1 MKRTLQQGAAIL
13 TAMLTVTLVA
23 SFAAAALWQQWRA
36 VEVEAATRARLQ
48 ASWILTGALDWSRLI
63 LREDARAGGADHLA
77 EPWAVPLQEARLSTF
92 LAADSTGAG
101 EALTDADNVFL
112 SGQITDQQALLNL
125 NNLVEA
131 GRISEIGYRSFQRLF
146 ELLGLPAA
154 ELSRLAENLRFAS
167 DISTDNRSSPQ
178 APLMPQEVDQL
189 AWLGI
194 SPATVATL
202 KPYVTLLPARTT
214 INLNTAAPEVIY
226 AAVGGLTLADAQEL
240 VARRS
245 LQPLRGVT
253 DATKLLPQH
262 ASGFTEGT
270 VGVSSRFFE
279 VRGRLRLDT
288 LVVEERSLVQR
299 EGLEVRTLRRERGV
313 LEPPPTQRISLASR

>member
-1 MKRTLQQGAAIL
+1 MKRTAQRGAAIL

-23 SFAAAALWQQWRA
+23 SFAAAALWQQWRN

-48 ASWILTGALDWSRLI
+48 AAWILTGALDWSRLI

-92 LAADSTGAG
+92 LAADSSGSG
-101 EALTDADNVFL
+101 EALTDGDNVFL

-131 GRISEIGYRSFQRLF
+131 GRISEPGMRSFQRLF
-146 ELLGLPAA
+146 ELLGLPPA

-167 DISTDNRSSPQ
+167 DISTDNRSAPQ
-178 APLMPQEVDQL
+178 APLMPQEVEQL
-189 AWLGI
+189 AWLGV
-194 SPATVATL
+194 SDATVRAL
-202 KPYVTLLPARTT
+202 APYVTLLPARTPV
-214 INLNTAAPEVIY
+214 NLNTAAPEVIF
-226 AAVGGLTLADAQEL
+226 AAVPGITLAEAQEL

-245 LQPLRGVT
+245 LSPFRGIADVSR
-253 DATKLLPQH
+253 LMPQH
-262 ASGFTEGT
+262 AGSLTEGT

-279 VRGRLRLDT
+279 VRGRLRMDAL
-288 LVVEERSLVQR
+288 LVEERSLVQR
-299 EGLEVRTLRRERGV
+299 QGLDVRTLKRERGV
-313 LEPPPTQRISLASR
+313 LDSPPASGLPDASR

>member
-1 MKRTLQQGAAIL
+1 MKRPAQRGAAIL

-23 SFAAAALWQQWRA
+23 SFAAAALWQQWRT

-48 ASWILTGALDWSRLI
+48 AAWILTGALDWSRLI

-92 LAADSTGAG
+92 LAADSSGSG
-101 EALTDADNVFL
+101 EALTDGDNVFL

-131 GRISEIGYRSFQRLF
+131 GRISEPGLRTFQRLF
-146 ELLGLPAA
+146 ELLGLPPA

-167 DISTDNRSSPQ
+167 DISTDNRSALQ
-178 APLMPQEVDQL
+178 APLMPQDVEQL
-189 AWLGI
+189 VWLGV
-194 SPATVATL
+194 PQATVDAL
-202 KPYVTLLPARTT
+202 KPYVTLLPARTPV
-214 INLNTAAPEVIY
+214 NLNTAAPEVIH
-226 AAVGGLTLADAQEL
+226 AAVAGITLAEAQEL

-245 LQPLRGVT
+245 LSPFRGIADVS
-253 DATKLLPQH
+253 KLMPQH
-262 ASGFTEGT
+262 AGSLTEGT

-279 VRGRLRLDT
+279 VRGRLRMDA

-299 EGLEVRTLRRERGV
+299 QGLDVRTLRRERGV
-313 LEPPPTQRISLASR
+313 LDPPRASGLPEASR